1 MLSLAYRRKVFRLED
16 YSGIFPQPILLKS
29 AFEACDL
36 PHNGPYQG
44 HFLKLKNQCS
54 VRRCQIAD
62 TYLT

>member
-1 MLSLAYRRKVFRLED
+1 MLSLAYRRKVFRLGD

-44 HFLKLKNQCS
+44 HFLKLKIS
-54 VRRCQIAD
+54 VQSDAARL
-62 TYLT
+62 LTRI